1 MSKRFKPICRKAR
14 MPEAT
19 IQLLGDRL
27 TKADV
32 DAIAARENTL
42 EIKNEG
48 DIAHLSL
55 KGSIGQSWHDDSGIT
70 EGDINDALE
79 SIPAG
84 KKIYAHINSE
94 GGSVK
99 EGLGIYNSFKAR
111 AKDITAIIDGYAVSI
126 ASVIPLAASKVVSPK
141 SAVWM
146 IHRASAGVYG
156 NAEDGKKFVNM
167 MEQHD
172 TVLAEIYAEHT
183 GKSVADCMA
192 AMSAETWIRGSEAV
206 DWGLADESGEDESGE
221 DASAEAKLSPLPKAW
236 LDRCKNIPVNIFN
249 AISAPKISAPMQGA
263 DQTKTT
269 EQIMNKTQMLALLN
283 KWGVTVP
290 ADATDEQLIVLVN
303 AGPKPAAPAPA
314 APPVAAKPP
323 VAEAALDAVSAK
335 EFRDEKR
342 RRIRAEVARLGD
354 NRVPNDKIDLWT
366 DRALAAEKEESIYD
380 EISAMARFDT
390 GGDPVGFN
398 RIESMRAP
406 VLAGYQGQPTD
417 MVANL
422 FKENTTTAKRYDAL
436 RDNWDRLFAD
446 ATNRDRKLGR
456 DIRAENNFAGAITT
470 NFLIMGAITKLGP
483 RCTAL
488 KAFSR
493 DNSVDPYKPLASGIQ
508 KFNTTVQ
515 DGSDTQTDATDFTAS
530 SDSIL
535 TGPAIAVHQYT
546 QGMHLTNAQLN
557 SGVRMDDLLEAKLG
571 SFLSKIVQVATA
583 PITVANFSTLAP
595 DVVSSAAFGFSDL
608 AILQGKLQ
616 KSRVKNV
623 ILAGP
628 YIAQI
633 ANTPGFFQMAG
644 TLDGLEDAWRAFGW
658 DLIGLNTEWTGA
670 DPYVQGFACNPQ
682 AIGLISGLPLN
693 PVEGIPGNV
702 IQVGTAVLPGV
713 DIAIA
718 TYLWMDANARTM
730 RATYDIM
737 LGATAIDTTA
747 GVIIKSQ

>member
-1 MSKRFKPICRKAR
+1 MSKNFTPICRKAR

-27 TKADV
+27 TKSDV
-32 DAIAARENTL
+32 DAISARENTL

-48 DIAHLSL
+48 DIAHLNL
-55 KGSIGQSWHDDSGIT
+55 KGSIGQSWYDDSGIT
-70 EGDINDALE
+70 EADINDALD
-79 SIPAG
+79 SVPAG

-111 AKDITAIIDGYAVSI
+111 SKDLTAIIDGYAVSI
-126 ASVIPLAASKVVSPK
+126 ASVIPLAASKVISPK

-146 IHRASAGVYG
+146 IHRASASVYG

-183 GKSVADCMA
+183 GKSLKECMD
-192 AMSAETWIRGSEAV
+192 AMTAETWIRGSEAV
-206 DWGLADESGEDESGE
+206 AWGLADESGEEE
-221 DASAEAKLSPLPKAW
+221 KTEAKLSPLPKAW
-236 LDRCKNIPVNIFN
+236 LDRCKNIPANIFN
-249 AISAPKISAPMQGA
+249 AISAPNISAPPQGA
-263 DQTKTT
+263 ANQPTKTQN
-269 EQIMNKTQMLALLN
+269 QIMNKTQMLALLN

-290 ADATDEQLIVLVN
+290 ENATDEQIVALVN
-303 AGPKPAAPAPA
+303 AGPKAIAGVADPIAAAKPA
-314 APPVAAKPP
+314 PVAADPP
-323 VAEAALDAVSAK
+323 LDAVSAK

-342 RRIRAEVARLGD
+342 RRIRAEVARLGE
-354 NRVPNDKIDLWT
+354 NRVPNDKLDTWT
-366 DRALAAEKEESIYD
+366 DRALAAENEETIYN

-406 VLAGYQGQPTD
+406 VLAGFQGSPTE
-417 MVANL
+417 MVVNL
-422 FKENTTTAKRYDAL
+422 FKDNPTPAKRYDAL

-493 DNSVDPYKPLASGIQ
+493 DNTVDPYKPLASGIQ

-530 SDSIL
+530 GDSIL

-557 SGVRMDDLLEAKLG
+557 SGVRMADLIEAKLG

-583 PITVANFSTLAP
+583 PITVSNFSTLAP
-595 DVVSSAAFGFSDL
+595 DVVSAAAFGFSDL

-644 TLDGLEDAWRAFGW
+644 TLGGLEDAWRAFGW

-682 AIGLISGLPLN
+682 AIGLITGLPLN

-702 IQVGTAVLPGV
+702 IQVGTAMLPGV